1 VKSKLEYYA
10 DNTSRG
16 FAYVQFDKE
25 TDASAAIAATNGME
39 MQGKKLEV
47 FAHEKK
53 KSTPAGGP
61 AEVTPTTPGATPT
74 TNSPL
79 IKSGNNIFVQGLP
92 RGTNEEQLKTLF
104 MTCGS
109 ISSALV

>member
-1 VKSKLEYYA
+1 
-10 DNTSRG
+10 
-16 FAYVQFDKE
+16 
-25 TDASAAIAATNGME
+25 

-53 KSTPAGGP
+53 KSIPVGGAA
-61 AEVTPTTPGATPT
+61 AEVTPTPAGEATT

-104 MTCGS
+104 STCGS
-109 ISSALV
+109 ISSALVQSADSEDPMSNNGFVCFNESADAVKAI